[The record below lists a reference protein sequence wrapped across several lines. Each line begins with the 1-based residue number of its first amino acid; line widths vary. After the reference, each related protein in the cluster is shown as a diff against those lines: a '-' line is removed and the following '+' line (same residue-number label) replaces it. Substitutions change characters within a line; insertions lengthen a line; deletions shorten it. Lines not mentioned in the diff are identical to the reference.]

1 MKKILCAVLAF
12 YSMAALALESQA
24 AVVSELILVERTP
37 FVVGTPTIIDVI
49 LKETRD
55 VGDTSQIGGFETGY
69 GNIKFTWTGS
79 SAYTVS
85 GLTDYGTQ
93 GGRFFD
99 NGGGSSTIDLN
110 TSTLSGTVEQADLLP
125 SASEDPLG
133 VIVSPTLASIR
144 LASFS
149 LSGGAVG
156 ESITFTMS
164 DFDALLDDIVLSDG
178 TVLDGLIT
186 YGALTITGSGG
197 GGGGGGVVP
206 EPTSVALFGSL
217 LGGLLVQHKKRSKK
231 N

>member
-55 VGDTSQIGGFETGY
+55 VGETSQIGTFETVS

-110 TSTLSGTVEQADLLP
+110 TLTLSGTVEQADLSP

-144 LASFS
+144 LASFT

-197 GGGGGGVVP
+197 GGGGGVVP

-217 LGGLLVQHKKRSKK
+217 LGGLLVRHKKRSTK

>member
-1 MKKILCAVLAF
+1 MKKILCAFLAF
-12 YSMAALALESQA
+12 YSMAAMALESQA

-55 VGDTSQIGGFETGY
+55 VGETSQIGTFETVS
-69 GNIKFTWTGS
+69 GNIRFAWTGS
-79 SAYTVS
+79 NAFTVS

-99 NGGGSSTIDLN
+99 NGGGTSTIDLN
-110 TSTLSGTVEQADLLP
+110 TSTLSGTVEQADLSP
-125 SASEDPLG
+125 SAIEDPLG
-133 VIVSPTLASIR
+133 VIDSPTLASIR
-144 LASFS
+144 LASFT

-164 DFDALLDDIVLSDG
+164 DFDALLDDIVLADG

-186 YGALTITGSGG
+186 YGALTITGSG

-217 LGGLLVQHKKRSKK
+217 LGGLLVRHKKRSKK

>member
-55 VGDTSQIGGFETGY
+55 VGETSQIGTFETVS

-110 TSTLSGTVEQADLLP
+110 TLTLSGTVEQADLSP
-125 SASEDPLG
+125 SAIEDPLG

-144 LASFS
+144 LASFT

-197 GGGGGGVVP
+197 GGGGGVVP

-217 LGGLLVQHKKRSKK
+217 LGGLLVRHKKRSTK